1 MSEQSSL
8 PKVVNPREYGA
19 INSLGLWTLYKREV
33 GRFMNVW
40 RQTLIAPLVTTLL
53 YIIVFQLARG
63 AGDGTI
69 RQGDFAGIA
78 FNDFLAPGLLVM
90 AILTNSFANTSS
102 SLVIAKVQGTHV
114 DFMMPPLSPIEQT
127 IGFVAG
133 AATRGIAVALAAG
146 IVIHLSGLASLPIR
160 NIWAVVWF
168 AACAAIMLGAIGAM
182 TGIWADKFD
191 NNATITNFIIVPLT
205 FLSGTFYD
213 INRLPEILKNI
224 AFFDPFFYLIDGFR
238 FGFLDAAN
246 SNIAIGATVS
256 GLLALLCCI
265 GVWAMFKTG
274 YKLKA

>member
-8 PKVVNPREYGA
+8 PKISNPREYGA
-19 INSLGLWTLYKREV
+19 INTLGLWTLYKREV

-40 RQTLIAPLVTTLL
+40 RQTLIAPLVTTVL

-69 RQGDFAGIA
+69 RSGDFAGIA

-90 AILTNSFANTSS
+90 AILTNAFANTSS

-114 DFMMPPLSPIEQT
+114 DFMMPPLSPLEQT

-146 IVIHLSGLASLPIR
+146 IVIHLTGLASLPIR
-160 NIWAVVWF
+160 HFWAVIWF

-213 INRLPEILKNI
+213 INPLARGFKEHRLLRPLLL
-224 AFFDPFFYLIDGFR
+224 FDRRIQIRLSGRCQFQHCDRGLRKRRAGRTVLFRRMGNVQDG
-238 FGFLDAAN
+238 L
-246 SNIAIGATVS
+246 
-256 GLLALLCCI
+256 
-265 GVWAMFKTG
+265 
-274 YKLKA
+274 

>member
-1 MSEQSSL
+1 MTDQSPL
-8 PKVVNPREYGA
+8 PTITQPRQYGA
-19 INSLGLWTLYKREV
+19 VNGLGLWTLYKREV

-69 RQGDFAGIA
+69 RSGDFAGVA

-90 AILTNSFANTSS
+90 SILTNSFANSSS
-102 SLVIAKVQGTHV
+102 SLVQAKILGTNV
-114 DFMMPPLSPIEQT
+114 DFMMPPLSPLELT
-127 IGFVAG
+127 MGFVSG
-133 AATRGIAVALAAG
+133 AATRGICVAIAAG
-146 IVIHLSGLASLPIR
+146 TVIHLSGLASLGIKHA
-160 NIWAVVWF
+160 WAIVWF
-168 AACAAIMLGAIGAM
+168 GACASIMLGAIGAM

-191 NNATITNFIIVPLT
+191 NNATVTNFFIVPLT

-213 INRLPEILKNI
+213 INRLPEVLKNI

-238 FGFLDAAN
+238 FGFLGVSN
-246 SNIAIGATVS
+246 SNIGIGMAVT
-256 GLLALLCCI
+256 GGLALLCCV
-265 GVWAMFKTG
+265 GVWVMFKTG

>member
-1 MSEQSSL
+1 MTDQSPSTTIAQ
-8 PKVVNPREYGA
+8 PRNYGA
-19 INSLGLWTLYKREV
+19 VNGLGLWTLYKREV

-63 AGDGTI
+63 EGDGIIRAGD
-69 RQGDFAGIA
+69 FEGIA

-90 AILTNSFANTSS
+90 AILTNAFANTSS

-127 IGFVAG
+127 IGFVSG

-146 IVIHLSGLASLPIR
+146 IVIHLSGLASLPIK

-168 AACAAIMLGAIGAM
+168 GGCAAIMLGAIGAM

-213 INRLPEILKNI
+213 INRLPDVLKNI
-224 AFFDPFFYLIDGFR
+224 AYFDPFFYLIDGFR
-238 FGFLDAAN
+238 YGFLDAAN
-246 SNIAIGATVS
+246 SNIAIGAAVS
-256 GLLALLCCI
+256 GVLALICCF
-265 GVWAMFKTG
+265 GVWVMFKTG

>member
-8 PKVVNPREYGA
+8 PKIAAPREYGA

-40 RQTLIAPLVTTLL
+40 RQTLIAPLVTTVL

-146 IVIHLSGLASLPIR
+146 IVIHFSGLASLPIR
-160 NIWAVVWF
+160 HLWAVVWF

-224 AFFDPFFYLIDGFR
+224 AYYDPFFYLIDGFR
-238 FGFLDAAN
+238 FGFLGAAN
-246 SNIAIGATVS
+246 SNIAIGAAVS
-256 GLLALLCCI
+256 GALALICCV